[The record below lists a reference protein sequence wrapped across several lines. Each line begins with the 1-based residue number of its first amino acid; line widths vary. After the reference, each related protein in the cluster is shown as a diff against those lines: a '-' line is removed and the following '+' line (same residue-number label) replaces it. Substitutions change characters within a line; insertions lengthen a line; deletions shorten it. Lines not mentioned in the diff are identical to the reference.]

1 MVIVARVPPSGIAVV
16 VAGLL
21 ARVTVVELL
30 AGSWSSE
37 GLGQGQEGPWMGA
50 SEGLEWVQD
59 VQSAAEKRDPST
71 LTDRLVFWASHVGP
85 LRLIPTFLAKRT
97 E

>member
-1 MVIVARVPPSGIAVV
+1 MLHHRLGQ
-16 VAGLL
+16 AG
-21 ARVTVVELL
+21 AAGTGHVSCWQ
-30 AGSWSSE
+30 GSWSSE

-50 SEGLEWVQD
+50 FEGLEWVQD